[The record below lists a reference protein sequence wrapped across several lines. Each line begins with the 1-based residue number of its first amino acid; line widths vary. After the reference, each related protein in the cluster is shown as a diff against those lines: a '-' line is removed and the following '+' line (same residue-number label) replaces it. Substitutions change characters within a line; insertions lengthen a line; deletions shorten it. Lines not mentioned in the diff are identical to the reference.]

1 MITTIK
7 ARLIAALAG
16 LSAALMLS
24 AIVGWTSLGSSN
36 AGLRTVYEDRV
47 VPLRDLKVVSD
58 MYAVNIVDASHK
70 VRSGGL
76 SWEEGR
82 RAVEAARGE
91 IRTRWAAYEATK
103 MDANER
109 ALAEQAKR
117 LAAGADAAS
126 QALLRILDA
135 KDPPALDRFASS
147 ELYPAVDPFTEAV
160 GHLVDLQLEVARQEY
175 DRAETAYH
183 TSVRL
188 LAGTF
193 ASGLAIALFALA
205 TVVRGVTRPLEA
217 VAAATQRLAKGELD
231 IEVPGA
237 DRRDEVGRVARALL
251 VFKENAA
258 ANRRMTAEREAARA
272 EEDRR
277 RERSAALASAFVRE
291 MEGVSRAIAS
301 TAGEVRGG
309 AQGLAATAEQT
320 NRQAT
325 AVAAASEEATSSVQ
339 TVAAAAE
346 ELSASV
352 AEIGKQ
358 TAQATAV
365 AHEAVGQADATNAT
379 VRGLAA
385 AADRIGEVVALIQ
398 SIAAQT
404 NLLALNATIEAARAG
419 EAGKGFA
426 VVASEVKNL
435 AAQTAKATEEIQQQI
450 DGVRGETGRAVAA
463 IREIGGTIARISEI
477 TTGVAAAVE
486 EQAAATS
493 EIARNTQQAAAG
505 TTEVAQN
512 ITGVTQAAQETG
524 AAAAQML
531 DAAGGL
537 AEQAQAL
544 KVAVERY
551 VADNKAA

>member
-426 VVASEVKNL
+426 VVASEVKSL
-435 AAQTAKATEEIQQQI
+435 ANQTAKATEEISAQI
-450 DGVRGETGRAVAA
+450 AGIQSASKATTTAIAGIVST
-463 IREIGGTIARISEI
+463 IREISQIATTI
-477 TTGVAAAVE
+477 AAAVE
-486 EQAAATS
+486 EQSAATH
-493 EIARNTQQAAAG
+493 EISRSVQQAATGTQDVAG
-505 TTEVAQN
+505 NIAQ
-512 ITGVTQAAQETG
+512 VSAAADETG
-524 AAAAQML
+524 RTASDVLSATDRL
-531 DAAGGL
+531 AG
-537 AEQAQAL
+537 QS
-544 KVAVERY
+544 AVLRDE
-551 VADNKAA
+551 VQTFLSAIKAA